1 MRWAKVCINLLP
13 EALRVSLAPAPM
25 VARVPRCPSC
35 STPIRVT
42 SLPVSSLAYCCGRWL
57 DQAGRPLK

>member
-1 MRWAKVCINLLP
+1 MYAKLCVNLIP
-13 EALRVSLAPAPM
+13 EHLRSAVAPAPIQ
-25 VARVPRCPSC
+25 ARVPRCPSC

-42 SLPVSSLAYCCGRWL
+42 TLPASTVAHCCGRWL